1 MSDMNVLPFATNPNG
16 GTLITFDR
24 CASAVPVRRAP
35 APSARAL
42 TDPEATL
49 RALTR
54 VDAAS
59 LDLAVAEFLAALA
72 REGGL
77 LERAAS

>member
-1 MSDMNVLPFATNPNG
+1 MNVLSFVASPNGGNG

-24 CASAVPVRRAP
+24 SGSAVAVRRAH
-35 APSARAL
+35 APCA
-42 TDPEATL
+42 

-59 LDLAVAEFLAALA
+59 LDLAVAEFLATLA
-72 REGGL
+72 REGDL
-77 LERAAS
+77 LEREAS